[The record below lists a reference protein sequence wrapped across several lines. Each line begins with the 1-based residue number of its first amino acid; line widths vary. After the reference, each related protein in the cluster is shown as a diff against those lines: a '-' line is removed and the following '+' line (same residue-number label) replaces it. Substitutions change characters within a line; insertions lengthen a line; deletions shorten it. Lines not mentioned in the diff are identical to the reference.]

1 MTLTGFSVFTE
12 SSLCDS
18 WQTDLKKLQR
28 NPPLVKMP
36 KAEDLLGAHPLLG
49 ALPSD
54 IRSPFQTS
62 AKELIKVRGLTLY
75 NEGSTSS
82 GVWLVS
88 NGVVKVRSILPPGI
102 LSFALRIYLWT
113 INPFC
118 DLSWN
123 L

>member
-1 MTLTGFSVFTE
+1 M
-12 SSLCDS
+12 
-18 WQTDLKKLQR
+18 KKLQR

-62 AKELIKVRGLTLY
+62 TKEMIKVRGLTLY
-75 NEGSTSS
+75 KEGSTSS

-88 NGVVKVRSILPPGI
+88 NGVVKVRSILPRGI
-102 LSFALRIYLWT
+102 LSFALRIYL
-113 INPFC
+113 
-118 DLSWN
+118 
-123 L
+123 